1 MLKGRGVSKAPIAP
15 ETRVDS
21 PAGLLGSLEASATRV
36 QPRISR
42 MAGWRRVYFLFMKDL
57 LVELRSREGFTTMLF
72 FAVVMLFLFHFSLN
86 PERENTTLLAPGL
99 LWLACMFTGV
109 LGLSKSFQAEQTNDC
124 LEQLLIIPGDR
135 GNIYLGKLLG
145 NITLMLAVE
154 LLIIPLF
161 ALFFQIDMWDMLL
174 PLLLIVLLGTVGFAA
189 IGTLFS
195 ALTANIRA
203 REVLFP
209 LLLFPLV
216 VPVIIGTVTATGIV
230 LSGGTLGEASAWLK
244 LLGAFDTI
252 FLTVAYLT
260 FEFIVEQ

>member
-1 MLKGRGVSKAPIAP
+1 VSKVRVVTATPTDSP
-15 ETRVDS
+15 SDRLGLLEVSVTRV
-21 PAGLLGSLEASATRV
+21 P
-36 QPRISR
+36 PPISR
-42 MAGWRRVYFLFMKDL
+42 MAGWRRVYVIFAKDL
-57 LVELRSREGFTTMLF
+57 LVELRSREGFTVMLF

-124 LEQLLIIPGDR
+124 LEQLLLIPGDR

-145 NITLMLAVE
+145 NITFMLAVE

-161 ALFFQIDMWDMLL
+161 ALFFQINVWDTVL
-174 PLLLIVLLGTVGFAA
+174 PLLLIVMLGTVGFSA

-216 VPVIIGTVTATGIV
+216 IPVIIGTVTATGIV
-230 LSGGTLGEASAWLK
+230 LNGGTLGEASAWLK

-252 FLTVAYLT
+252 FLTIAYLT